1 MVFYLKVQSMN
12 YLYDN
17 EFLSYWVYFKK
28 INYLSMCMKLRV
40 CFFYLQKKVNLN
52 VTSYDS
58 CVLQVIMMRA
68 KKLMTCVWYISKPI
82 KLCDMSLRSTYIR
95 LFIDIPMSEYICTLH
110 ITPWLWTKN
119 QKRKLKKNPKDSLLL
134 IIIWK
139 LIIKWHLFTK
149 KIRFIE
155 TLFLLENECSI
166 KKTLISIFVVAVNIL
181 QLQFWSPNYV
191 LYSIH

>member
-110 ITPWLWTKN
+110 ITPGLWTKN

>member
-1 MVFYLKVQSMN
+1 MFFYLKVQSMN

-110 ITPWLWTKN
+110 ITPGLWTKN

>member
-52 VTSYDS
+52 VTSYDT

-110 ITPWLWTKN
+110 ITPGLWTKN
-119 QKRKLKKNPKDSLLL
+119 QKRKLKKTPKDSLLL

-149 KIRFIE
+149 KSD
-155 TLFLLENECSI
+155 LLKHFS
-166 KKTLISIFVVAVNIL
+166 
-181 QLQFWSPNYV
+181 Y
-191 LYSIH
+191 